1 MKLVY
6 LMILALLTVASDGF
20 AQAKRRVLLEEF
32 TNSGSSLAAET
43 DPMLENAEM
52 DNFDDLIILKWH
64 VSWPYDNDPFYKS
77 YPNSE
82 ARAKKL
88 YAIEYNPY
96 VCLNG
101 SPLGGFGVIQLYD
114 KQTLYNEITQ
124 EKAKQSPYEI
134 SVTQEIFI
142 DSIIAIVT
150 IKCVGTPVSGELRLG
165 VAIAERYNSYIGT
178 NGSRYTR
185 NVVRTLLPGLNANG
199 EIDVSAKYPSFTI
212 AKDQTKTIRF
222 ACLVNTSW
230 QIDQLTSV
238 AFIQDAFTNEVYNAN
253 SSLPIKIKTQQDRV
267 VYAPS
272 DSALDITFTN
282 TTASPIGLR
291 AELSAATV
299 PADWNVFLSGTLS
312 DGSFAV
318 PAGGNATI
326 SLRSNAA
333 INKLG
338 YYPFSLAITTLN
350 DMYIGTYTGIS
361 WGKENKDIL
370 VDAGAGNEKMNVLNA
385 NVIPSGNYKTVTI
398 DYQTFL
404 GHFKSWKNFRT
415 VLIHTGNTFGIHP
428 YDATWNIIK
437 DFNANGGNVLITS
450 NDRYN
455 LVGNYY
461 GAIEDPNNPSEF
473 VNLMDSQIRDNL
485 HIEPASFASDG
496 PWSELKGISG
506 DELSS
511 GFSSAITGRTGTQEF
526 IPLSGAVGTLK
537 NENDDVV
544 GIRVRSGKGKLV
556 YLPFG
561 IDNVDVLDRVSLAK
575 RIMDWFAGVGS
586 VKVSETAQELSATNF
601 PNPAQK
607 QTTILYSINQLA
619 LVSLRIYDMFGS
631 QVATLVSE
639 EIHDKGTYEVECDV
653 SSLASGSYIYQ
664 LTCGAEIISGTFKVQ
679 K

>member
-1 MKLVY
+1 MKFVY
-6 LMILALLTVASDGF
+6 LVILAILTVASDGF
-20 AQAKRRVLLEEF
+20 AQAQRRVLLEEF

-52 DNFDDLIILKWH
+52 DNFDDVIILKWH

-82 ARAKKL
+82 DRAKKL

-101 SPLGGFGVIQLYD
+101 APLGGFGVIQLYD
-114 KQTLYNEITQ
+114 KQILYNEIAQ
-124 EKAKQSPYEI
+124 EKAKPSPYEI
-134 SVTQEIFI
+134 SVSQQIFV
-142 DSIIAIVT
+142 DSIIATVT

-178 NGSRYTR
+178 NGSKYAR
-185 NVVRTLLPGLNANG
+185 NVVRTLLPGLNATG
-199 EIDVSAKYPSFTI
+199 EIDVSAKYPVFTI

-222 ACLVNTSW
+222 ACLMNTSW

-253 SSLPIKIKTQQDRV
+253 SSLPIKIKTEQDRV

-272 DSALDITFTN
+272 DSSLDITFTN

-291 AELSAATV
+291 AELSAATI

-312 DGSFAV
+312 DGSFSV
-318 PAGGNATI
+318 PVEGSKTI
-326 SLRSNAA
+326 SLQSTATT
-333 INKLG
+333 NKQG
-338 YYPFSLAITTLN
+338 YYPFTITVSTLN
-350 DMYIGTYTGIS
+350 DMYIGTYTGIA
-361 WGKENKDIL
+361 WGKENKDIV
-370 VDAGAGNEKMNVLNA
+370 VDAGAGTSKTNILEAVVTA
-385 NVIPSGNYKTVTI
+385 SGDYKTVRVP
-398 DYQTFL
+398 YQTFL
-404 GHFKSWKNFRT
+404 GHFNSWKNFRT

-437 DFNANGGNVLITS
+437 DFNANGGNILITS

-473 VNLMDSQIRDNL
+473 IDLMDSQIRDNL

-496 PWSELKGISG
+496 SWSELKGISG

-511 GFSSAITGRTGTQEF
+511 GFSSTITGRTGTQEF
-526 IPLSGAVGTLK
+526 IPLDGSVGALK

-561 IDNVDVLDRVSLAK
+561 IDNVDVLDRISLVK

-619 LVSLRIYDMFGS
+619 LVSLSIYDMLGN

-653 SSLASGSYIYQ
+653 SSLVSGSYIYQ
-664 LTCGAEIISGTFKVQ
+664 LICGAEIISGTFRVQ

>member
-1 MKLVY
+1 MKFAYLV
-6 LMILALLTVASDGF
+6 ILALLTVASDGF
-20 AQAKRRVLLEEF
+20 GQAKRRVLLEEF

-82 ARAKKL
+82 DRAKKL
-88 YAIEYNPY
+88 YNIEYNPY
-96 VCLNG
+96 VCLG
-101 SPLGGFGVIQLYD
+101 GAALGGFGVIQLYD
-114 KQTLYNEITQ
+114 KQTLYTQ
-124 EKAKQSPYEI
+124 IAEEKAKPSPYEI

-142 DSIIAIVT
+142 DSIIATVT
-150 IKCVGTPVSGELRLG
+150 IKSVGTPVSGELRLG
-165 VAIAERYNSYIGT
+165 VAIAERYNPYIGT
-178 NGSRYTR
+178 NGSKYAR

-199 EIDVSAKYPSFTI
+199 EIDVSGKYPAFTI
-212 AKDQTKTIRF
+212 SNGQTKTIRY
-222 ACLVNTSW
+222 ACLMNTSW

-253 SSLPIKIKTQQDRV
+253 SSLPIKIKTEQDRV

-272 DSALDITFTN
+272 DSSLNITFTN

-291 AELSAATV
+291 AELSAATI
-299 PADWNVFLSGTLS
+299 PANWNVFLSGTLS
-312 DGSFAV
+312 DGSFSV
-318 PAGGNATI
+318 PVEGSKTI
-326 SLRSNAA
+326 SLQSTATT
-333 INKLG
+333 NKQG
-338 YYPFSLAITTLN
+338 YYPFSITVSTLN
-350 DMYIGTYTGIS
+350 DMYIGTYTGIA
-361 WGKENKDIL
+361 WGKENKDIV
-370 VDAGAGNEKMNVLNA
+370 VDVGAGTSKTNILEAGVNA
-385 NVIPSGNYKTVTI
+385 SGDYKTVNI
-398 DYQTFL
+398 PYQTFL
-404 GHFKSWKNFRT
+404 GHFNSWKNFRT

-437 DFNANGGNVLITS
+437 DFNANGGNILITS

-473 VNLMDSQIRDNL
+473 IDLMDSQIRDNL

-496 PWSELKGISG
+496 SWSELKGISG

-511 GFSSAITGRTGTQEF
+511 GFSSTITGRTGTQEF
-526 IPLSGAVGTLK
+526 IPLDGSVGALK

-561 IDNVDVLDRVSLAK
+561 IDNVDVLDRISLVK

-619 LVSLRIYDMFGS
+619 LVSLSIYDMLGN

-664 LTCGAEIISGTFKVQ
+664 LTCGAEIISGTFRVQ